1 MFHVGAQNPAM
12 TLPRESF
19 DFNTLG
25 GGAYCW
31 LDFDDASTLFQDTG
45 ATTPVTKYG
54 QSILRINDKSGN
66 GRNWTNAS
74 SATSPIWDQ
83 FVEAG
88 MSAANFLGGGGG
100 NRYLSSALP
109 ATFNILYRG
118 GPFTLIFHLSGR
130 RRRVASPQVILDTTD
145 ANNALNG
152 CGFLSTI
159 SGTYGEAYYM
169 YLSNSLTHK
178 SGTGKNE
185 TTVHDPEYE
194 YIFAENS
201 TTAIA
206 LGYANDVNNA
216 YIKFNS
222 LPTRTTASTGSPA
235 AADSPYAARLG
246 ASANTASYGWLGM
259 IRRMVVWN
267 SYLSATDFQ
276 TAMDKVKL

>member
-12 TLPRESF
+12 ILPRESF

-54 QSILRINDKSGN
+54 DPILRINDKSGN

-74 SATSPIWDQ
+74 SAASPIWDQ
-83 FVEAG
+83 FVDAG
-88 MSAANFLGGGGG
+88 KSCANFLSGS
-100 NRYLSSALP
+100 RYLSSALP

-118 GPFTLIFHLSGR
+118 GAFTMVFHLSGK
-130 RRRVASPQVILDTTD
+130 RRRVSSPQVILDTTD
-145 ANNALNG
+145 VSTALNG
-152 CGFLSTI
+152 AMFMSTI

-169 YLSNSLTHK
+169 YLSNNLTHTSGSGK
-178 SGTGKNE
+178 SA
-185 TTVHDPEYE
+185 TTVQDPEYE
-194 YIFAENS
+194 YISAENS
-201 TTAIA
+201 TTALA
-206 LGYANDVNNA
+206 LGFANDINNA

-222 LPTRTTASTGSPA
+222 LPTITAAALGSPA
-235 AADSPYAARLG
+235 PADSPYAARLG
-246 ASANTASYGWLGM
+246 ASANTASYGWIGM

-267 SYLSATDFQ
+267 SYLSAADFQ
-276 TAMDKVKL
+276 TALDKVKL